1 MTPDNATMTNW
12 EDINNN
18 ATMTNWENINNIISQ
33 PIKPVI
39 KIPSAYIVK
48 QFETFSS
55 KISKINNAFVE

>member
-12 EDINNN
+12 ENINNIIR
-18 ATMTNWENINNIISQ
+18 ADWEDINNIISQ

-48 QFETFSS
+48 QFKTFSS